1 MKLCMIHHLRK
12 FLLNLSGALFYQHIN
27 FRRLS
32 RMRLSD
38 ILAFI
43 GKKVIHI
50 SVFDLKRTFRKK
62 CEYEIYDLLCFSGKH
77 LFYLTE

>member
-12 FLLNLSGALFYQHIN
+12 FLVNLSGALFYQHIN

-32 RMRLSD
+32 RMQVD
-38 ILAFI
+38 ILTFI

-62 CEYEIYDLLCFSGKH
+62 CEYEI
-77 LFYLTE
+77 